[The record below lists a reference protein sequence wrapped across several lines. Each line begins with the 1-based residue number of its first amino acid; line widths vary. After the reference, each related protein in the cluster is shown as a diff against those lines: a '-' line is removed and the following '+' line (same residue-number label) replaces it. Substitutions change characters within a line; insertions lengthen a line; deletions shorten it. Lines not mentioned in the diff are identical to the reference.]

1 MQAHHFTFL
10 FISLIILDFAIHTWL
25 NIRQIRAISKHAS
38 AVPAEF
44 AEQISLKSHQRAA
57 RYSLERLRLSQLQ
70 LFYDVVILLAL
81 TILGGLHWLYQA
93 FGLAAEPTIFKSILF
108 ILCVQLILSVLGL
121 PFAIYKTFRLEQK
134 YGFNRTTPGLFIKDT
149 LMSSALSLVL
159 GSAILWAILYLM
171 QSTEQWW
178 FWAWLVVLV
187 FMAVMMYIAP
197 TWLMPLFN
205 KFTPLDEG
213 EVKDK
218 IESLANRCDFQL
230 SGLFVMDSS
239 KRSSHGNA
247 FFTGFGSNRR
257 IVFFDTLLNKLGAN
271 EIEAIMAHELGH
283 FKHKHIIKRLAWMVI
298 GSFIFFALLGYVSDK
313 SWFYEGLCVPL
324 GEQQHDHALSLVL
337 FALVI
342 PSFTFWLT
350 PLNSRLSRRDEFEA
364 DAFAAQHSDANAL
377 IAALVK
383 LYDDNASTL
392 TPDPIFSAYYD
403 SHPPAIIRIQHL
415 KRLMG
420 AAA

>member
-10 FISLIILDFAIHTWL
+10 FITLIVVDFAIHTWL
-25 NIRQIRAISKHAS
+25 NIRQIRYISKHAT

-57 RYSLERLRLSQLQ
+57 RYSLERLRLSQIQ
-70 LFYDVVILLAL
+70 LFYDVVVLLAL
-81 TILGGLHWLYQA
+81 TILGGINWLYQA
-93 FGLAAEPTIFKSILF
+93 FGLASEPGLIKSVLF
-108 ILCVQLILSVLGL
+108 IITVQVILSILGL
-121 PFAIYKTFRLEQK
+121 PFAIYKTFKLEQK

-149 LMSSALSLVL
+149 LISGAISLVL
-159 GSAILWAILYLM
+159 GGAILWAILYIM

-178 FWAWLVVLV
+178 FWAWLVVLA
-187 FMAVMMYIAP
+187 FMAIMMYVSP

-213 EVKDK
+213 EVKQK
-218 IESLANRCDFQL
+218 IESLANRCDFEL
-230 SGLFVMDSS
+230 NGLFVMDSS

-247 FFTGFGSNRR
+247 FFTGFGKNRR

-283 FKHKHIIKRLAWMVI
+283 FKHKHIIKRLALMII
-298 GSFIFFALLGYVSDK
+298 GSFFFFALLGYISDK
-313 SWFYEGLCVPL
+313 TWFYEGLGVSL
-324 GEQQHDHALSLVL
+324 GAQSNYHALTLVL

-364 DAFAAQHSDANAL
+364 DAFAAKHSDANDL
-377 IAALVK
+377 ISALVK

-392 TPDPIFSAYYD
+392 TPDPVFSAYYD
-403 SHPPAIIRIQHL
+403 SHPPAVIRIQHL
-415 KRLMG
+415 KGLMG
-420 AAA
+420 ATA